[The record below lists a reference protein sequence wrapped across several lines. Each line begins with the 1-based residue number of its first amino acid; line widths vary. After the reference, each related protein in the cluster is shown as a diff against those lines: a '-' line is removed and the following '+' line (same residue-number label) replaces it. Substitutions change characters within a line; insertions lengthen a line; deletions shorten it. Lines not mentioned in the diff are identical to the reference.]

1 MIYLFTPYKFNEVEN
16 RNEHSQ
22 ADEHSKTAFSVVE

>member
-1 MIYLFTPYKFNEVEN
+1 MIYLFTPYRLNEVEN
-16 RNEHSQ
+16 RNGHSQ